1 MAKEQ
6 YEEELELGKV
16 HTTMVN
22 MTLYDEEESS
32 YIIDIRKKYNEIVLI
47 FADGHEEVMGPYSL
61 HNMNFY
67 RYRVQ
72 RQFYEF

>member
-32 YIIDIRKKYNEIVLI
+32 YIIDIRKKDNEIVLTNYKNI
-47 FADGHEEVMGPYSL
+47 
-61 HNMNFY
+61 
-67 RYRVQ
+67 
-72 RQFYEF
+72 